1 MALATFL
8 GGPESQEAH
17 YKLRKIIP
25 TDTSIMVDDALAQAQ
40 MDTMKYTSIVQ
51 PLQADM
57 VNFWTPVDSMG
68 MELVAGSVTHE
79 NAAEVTGVLQNIPQ
93 EIYEAARMDGAGPVK
108 IFFQITLPYM
118 LFVTTPYLIVSFVNN
133 INNFNVIYLLSGGG
147 PTMAG
152 DTAGQTDLL
161 VTWLYKLTIDQQYYN
176 IGAVIG
182 IMTFVILTVVTLATY
197 RNSNSYKNEEAF
209 M

>member
-1 MALATFL
+1 MGGSLKQQKAFTGSKAVGVNPATALYGSHPEVAVALATFL

-79 NAAEVTGVLQNIPQ
+79 NAAEKT
-93 EIYEAARMDGAGPVK
+93 EAMNKA
-108 IFFQITLPYM
+108 
-118 LFVTTPYLIVSFVNN
+118 VNSK
-133 INNFNVIYLLSGGG
+133 VI
-147 PTMAG
+147 
-152 DTAGQTDLL
+152 Q
-161 VTWLYKLTIDQQYYN
+161 
-176 IGAVIG
+176 
-182 IMTFVILTVVTLATY
+182 
-197 RNSNSYKNEEAF
+197 
-209 M
+209 